1 MPMRMSS
8 EDRMEELMQDA
19 IAFKRDI
26 AQNLNDYMSS
36 SWPDQGIKSTFEENF
51 NNSINAT
58 TQHNKEVLCQSK
70 EEDLW
75 KITLEM
81 NKKIL
86 SMSEDLVM
94 EMDVLKKENALLQEK
109 IMTTSLQQEE
119 ITKDYE
125 GKIQLLKKKLEGKED
140 LGTTRENMLQ

>member
-1 MPMRMSS
+1 MQNSRPSYVPMGRSS
-8 EDRMEELMQDA
+8 EDR
-19 IAFKRDI
+19 
-26 AQNLNDYMSS
+26 NDYTSP
-36 SWPDQGIKSTFEENF
+36 SWPDQEIESTFEENF

-58 TQHNKEVLCQSK
+58 TQHNIEVLYQSK
-70 EEDLW
+70 EEDLY

-81 NKKIL
+81 NKNIL

-94 EMDVLKKENALLQEK
+94 AMDVLKKENALLQEG

-125 GKIQLLKKKLEGKED
+125 GKIQLLKKKLECKEA
-140 LGTTRENMLQ
+140 LGTTRESMLQELN